1 MLKKILGVSTLLV
14 AGAYVATFMLEDE
27 GRLSVKASGLDRE
40 VEQQLETR
48 YGDSWDDILEESY
61 GKNWSEEVEAMYDT
75 SINDCVMMEV
85 DRLNQDNEDF
95 WEQCLE
101 NMYGDNWEA
110 QLQEE
115 YGADYRN
122 YIETEAI
129 NALKLSGDLELDQDQ
144 DRGDSF
150 NEMPRYNQKSR
161 CHD

>member
-14 AGAYVATFMLEDE
+14 AGAYVTTFMLEDE
-27 GRLSVKASGLDRE
+27 RRLSVQASGLDRG
-40 VEQQLETR
+40 VEQQLETV
-48 YGDSWDDILEESY
+48 YGDNWDDILEETY
-61 GKNWSEEVEAMYDT
+61 GKNWSKEVEAMYDV

-85 DRLNQDNEDF
+85 ERLNQDDENF

-101 NMYGDNWEA
+101 NMYGDNWEN

-115 YGADYRN
+115 YGADYKN
-122 YIETEAI
+122 YIEKEAI
-129 NALKLSGDLELDQDQ
+129 NALKLSGDLGLDQ